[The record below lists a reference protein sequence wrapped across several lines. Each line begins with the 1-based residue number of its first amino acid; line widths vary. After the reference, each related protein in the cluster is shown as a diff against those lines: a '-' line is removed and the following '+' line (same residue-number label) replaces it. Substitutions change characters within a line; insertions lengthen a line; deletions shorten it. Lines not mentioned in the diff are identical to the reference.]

1 MRTTGPAKGQFLDR
15 KYEHKPWS
23 KLFKDRAE
31 ELCKEHEDPVALR
44 ARKDLKVTTKAG
56 TLIAKVIGKRV
67 RLRLKNKAY
76 SCHRTPENL
85 TFPKDLREWKTH
97 WGTRIMCS
105 ICDGPALYDC
115 TACRTC
121 NSIAHRLCVA
131 EQFTSMQSHLSQLSS
146 PFSISNNSNPHAEA
160 EETKFAH
167 DEGEDDEEDALFGGD
182 SPSVYADHFDTT
194 MQALGMDEFTCL
206 ECQRAYSDDVEYFER
221 LKVQLFTARRYILA
235 LRLVC
240 RRILGYVERKRFKTL
255 RRGLIFIQAAIRK
268 RRAKRVFYHWRRSQM
283 RVIVIDLLHL
293 PPQALQLNDL
303 VVLTVVDTMKAQQL
317 FRFDKTASKAAE
329 EGFLIPGITA
339 HMTLVLTICRVEEHT
354 AGTVYVVTQQCQLSL
369 RDIDSFLDRLSYSL
383 PFGKR
388 IWWLPQDAKKELTY
402 RVVAEKT
409 GGIVP
414 SHGGA
419 GAPSAK
425 AEAKADAKIGGK
437 AGGVDAGMS
446 SSSLSPAPAPA
457 AAESKHTA
465 SPKASPRSALLTNP
479 EAAASASEDKDKAVG
494 GQLMRVLYYPQNPI
508 SSVTFMVSG
517 PPLDVLRTP
526 AVTDPHLLARTAARK
541 ASSDSEEKKLD
552 TRDSGPQGRA
562 TRWWLCLNNLRLY
575 FFQNYGDAKPRFI
588 SDLTDAQVGVDP
600 IYTKGNVI
608 FILHRDSRLWLIE
621 LSDSSCAEKVAFAVH
636 ESQKAQRTKGG
647 SIFMRTADVRVRRS
661 FGFDVDVL

>member
-1 MRTTGPAKGQFLDR
+1 MRATLPAKGQFLDR

-31 ELCKEHEDPVALR
+31 ELSKEHEDPAALR

-146 PFSISNNSNPHAEA
+146 PFSANSSFA
-160 EETKFAH
+160 EESKFAH
-167 DEGEDDEEDALFGGD
+167 EEGEYDEEDALFGE

-206 ECQRAYSDDVEYFER
+206 ECQRAYADDVEYFER

-240 RRILGYVERKRFKTL
+240 RRIFGYVERKRFKTL
-255 RRGLIFIQAAIRK
+255 RKGLIFIQAAIRK
-268 RRAKRVFYHWRRSQM
+268 RRAKKAFFHWRRSQM
-283 RVIVIDLLHL
+283 RVIVIDMLHL
-293 PPQALQLNDL
+293 PPQTLQLNDL

-317 FRFDKTASKAAE
+317 FRLDKTATKAAE

-354 AGTVYVVTQQCQLSL
+354 AGTVFVVMQQCQLSL
-369 RDIDSFLDRLSYSL
+369 RDIDRFLDKLSYSL

-388 IWWLPQDAKKELTY
+388 IWWLPLDAKKELPY
-402 RVVAEKT
+402 RVVAEKS

-414 SHGGA
+414 SHAGT

-425 AEAKADAKIGGK
+425 AEAKGG
-437 AGGVDAGMS
+437 DAGIHSS
-446 SSSLSPAPAPA
+446 SSSLSPAVPAPA
-457 AAESKHTA
+457 PAPALVESKLIA
-465 SPKASPRSALLTNP
+465 SPKASHHSALLAGP
-479 EAAASASEDKDKAVG
+479 DSASSDKDRDKDKAGDQHV
-494 GQLMRVLYYPQNPI
+494 RVMYHPQNPI

-526 AVTDPHLLARTAARK
+526 AVTDVHQLARNAARK
-541 ASSDSEEKKLD
+541 TATETEEKKLD
-552 TRDSGPQGRA
+552 TRDTGPQGRA
-562 TRWWLCLNNLRLY
+562 TKWWLCLNNLRLY

-588 SDLTDAQVGVDP
+588 SDLTDALVGVDP

-608 FILHRDSRLWLIE
+608 SIFHRDGRIWLIE
-621 LSDSSCAEKVAFAVH
+621 LSDSSCAEKFAFAVQ
-636 ESQKAQRTKGG
+636 ESQKAQRSKGG
-647 SIFMRTADVRVRRS
+647 SIFMRTTEVRVRRN
-661 FGFDVDVL
+661 FGFDIDVL